1 MEEGSRRTKDRRFI
15 VGLRDR
21 VVNRILLLYV
31 NIESKSSTFGM
42 KENLGEEKGSFCCYL
57 YPMVGWLS
65 LDQDLLGL
73 RL

>member
-21 VVNRILLLYV
+21 VANRILLLYV

-42 KENLGEEKGSFCCYL
+42 KGNLGGRRK
-57 YPMVGWLS
+57 
-65 LDQDLLGL
+65 DLFVVISILWSGG
-73 RL
+73 